1 METKIPKFIL
11 KLKRFGRG
19 GVNGIIIDADS
30 LANSKDL
37 HTIIG
42 YINTQD
48 GDELK
53 GRKGQYKMKTL
64 AELKEEYKEYN
75 CFFGGF
81 SLPDH
86 SAPSGWVSIDNF
98 EYFGVDDLTMEFEW
112 YCLKGDHERMFSFFR
127 DYYEDIPDDIMA
139 EIKKNKHLSY
149 YLQFTQRKA
158 DLKK

>member
-1 METKIPKFIL
+1 
-11 KLKRFGRG
+11 
-19 GVNGIIIDADS
+19 
-30 LANSKDL
+30 
-37 HTIIG
+37 
-42 YINTQD
+42 
-48 GDELK
+48 
-53 GRKGQYKMKTL
+53 MKTL

-112 YCLKGDHERMFSFFR
+112 YCLKGDHDRMFSFFS

>member
-1 METKIPKFIL
+1 
-11 KLKRFGRG
+11 
-19 GVNGIIIDADS
+19 
-30 LANSKDL
+30 
-37 HTIIG
+37 
-42 YINTQD
+42 
-48 GDELK
+48 
-53 GRKGQYKMKTL
+53 MKTL

-139 EIKKNKHLSY
+139 EIKKNEHLSY
-149 YLQFTQRKA
+149 YLKFMQKKA